1 MPLSPQVQQGPLA
14 VVLMLMTAA
23 IFIADL
29 RFEYGV
35 ATWLPY
41 FILALPVA
49 KLYSPHTLLIAV
61 AGWSILILAKF
72 LQTPPAGYVETAV
85 FNRGIAVITLWTM
98 AFLLYRHRTLGQLIH
113 EEERRVSE
121 ILDGALDAVIA
132 IDPPGRVTAW
142 NPQAE
147 KTFGFSREEA
157 LGHLLANLIIPHGF
171 REAHGK
177 GLQRF
182 AESGEGP
189 ILNRRI
195 EVVARH
201 KSGREFPVELSVMP
215 LRVGRM
221 VSFCAFVRDITE
233 RKELETT
240 LRRAREVAESASQ
253 AKSDFVANMSH
264 EIRTPL
270 NAICGTADLLLA
282 TTLTP
287 PQRRYTEMCQK
298 ASQALLHLVTD
309 LLDFSRIESGRMPLE
324 RKPFDLRQV
333 VDRTIQLMG
342 SRAEEKGL
350 TLSAHLADELPALIQ
365 GDAFRVHQVL
375 LNLIA
380 NALKFT
386 SQGYITVQAA
396 PVPDGQDHPRVRLTV
411 SDSGIGIAPAQ
422 LERIFE
428 RFTQVDSAASRQ
440 HGGVGLGLAICK
452 RLVELMDG
460 RIWAESN
467 PGGSTFFVDLPLIP
481 VAAPHTAV
489 TDNGTALPPA
499 PAAAAA
505 AAAPPGCRGLHIL
518 VAEDSA
524 ESRELIHYYFQGT
537 PHRVETVIDGDE
549 ALARFCADRY
559 DLVLMDLQM
568 PGMDGF
574 EATRRIRA
582 WETSQGRPATP
593 IIALTANAFR
603 EAADQ
608 SASAGCTGFLTKPIA
623 RELLLTTVAR
633 YAPSSAATASSVAA
647 GQPAERPWLEVTQRI
662 DQELKDRRPQ
672 FLEYRR
678 KDLMALKDAAA
689 RGEYETVALLGHRMK
704 GLAGSYGFPEIGAIG
719 RRLEAAAGIK
729 DLVVIQ
735 AQLEQLGALLKRQD
749 EAA

>member
-1 MPLSPQVQQGPLA
+1 MMPLRLQVQQAPLA
-14 VVLMLMTAA
+14 VVLALLTAA
-23 IFIADL
+23 IFLTDL

-49 KLYSPHTLLIAV
+49 KLYAPRILLFAV
-61 AGWSILILAKF
+61 ASWSTLILAKF
-72 LQTPPAGYVETAV
+72 LQMPPAGYVDTAV
-85 FNRGIAVITLWTM
+85 FNRGIAIVTLWTM

-147 KTFGFSREEA
+147 KTFGFSRDEA
-157 LGHLLANLIIPHGF
+157 HGRLLSDLIIPPSF

-177 GLQRF
+177 GLQRYG
-182 AESGEGP
+182 ESGDGP

-201 KSGREFPVELSVMP
+201 KDGREFPVELSVMP
-215 LRVGRM
+215 LRVGRTI
-221 VSFCAFVRDITE
+221 SFCAFVRDITE

-253 AKSDFVANMSH
+253 AKSDFVANISH

-270 NAICGTADLLLA
+270 NAICGTTDLLLS
-282 TTLTP
+282 TTLTG

-309 LLDFSRIESGRMPLE
+309 LLDFSRIESGRMSLE

-342 SRAEEKGL
+342 PRADEKRL
-350 TLSAHLADELPALIQ
+350 TLSAHVADDLPHMIQ
-365 GDAFRVHQVL
+365 GDAFRLHQVL

-386 SQGYITVQAA
+386 SQGYISVKAT
-396 PVPDGQDHPRVRLTV
+396 PVDGERDSPRFRLSV
-411 SDSGIGIAPAQ
+411 SDSGIGIPPDQ
-422 LERIFE
+422 LERIFD

-452 RLVELMDG
+452 RLVELMNG
-460 RIWAESN
+460 RIWAEN
-467 PGGSTFFVDLPLIP
+467 NQGGSTFFVELPLIP
-481 VAAPHTAV
+481 AAATEAVAGDGSHALPAAPTVTAP
-489 TDNGTALPPA
+489 T
-499 PAAAAA
+499 
-505 AAAPPGCRGLHIL
+505 AAPSPGLHIL

-537 PHRVETVIDGDE
+537 AHRVETVIDGDE
-549 ALARFCADRY
+549 AVSRYCAENY

-574 EATRRIRA
+574 TATRRIRA
-582 WETSQGRPATP
+582 WEIAQGRTATP

-608 SASAGCTGFLTKPIA
+608 SAAAGCTGFLTKPIA
-623 RELLLTTVAR
+623 RELLLSTIAR
-633 YAPSSAATASSVAA
+633 YRPSSTPSGTVVTA
-647 GQPAERPWLEVTQRI
+647 GQPSERPWNEVTQRI
-662 DQELKDRRPQ
+662 DQEIKDRRPQ
-672 FLEYRR
+672 FLKYRR
-678 KDLMALKDAAA
+678 KDLATLQDAAA
-689 RGEYETVALLGHRMK
+689 RGEYETIALLGHRMK
-704 GLAGSYGFPEIGAIG
+704 GLSGSYGFPEIGAIG
-719 RRLEAAAGIK
+719 RRLESAAAGK
-729 DLVVIQ
+729 DLVAIQ
-735 AQLEQLGALLKRQD
+735 TQLEQLAALVKQGD